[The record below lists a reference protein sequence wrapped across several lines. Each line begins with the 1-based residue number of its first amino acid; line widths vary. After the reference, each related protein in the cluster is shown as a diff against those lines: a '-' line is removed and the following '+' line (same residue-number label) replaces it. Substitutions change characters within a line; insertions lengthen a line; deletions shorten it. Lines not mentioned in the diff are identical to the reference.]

1 MISSSL
7 RTVLKKPP
15 KPQPQQTHRLN
26 LSGGGGPPRRKTSGY
41 ARPQF
46 AGPMELETLMEEGA
60 SPGPGSREGDA
71 PTADDGT
78 RASLSNGDKAPHR
91 HRQQQQQQQPQQG
104 QEQLNSA
111 AAMKSNSE
119 RPRSSLNLYLAACT
133 VNMGALAAGCALT
146 WSSPTL
152 VKLENGDTGMKIT
165 SDQSSWVGSLVTL
178 GAAIGP
184 ILAGVLLDRLGR
196 KSTILLSMILSA
208 ISWIT
213 IGVVPGI
220 MSLYVARVL
229 AGIAVGIIFTAV
241 PMYIAE
247 IAEMRLRS
255 SLGTLMQFFLVV
267 GFLLEYI
274 VGPYTSYLTLVIVS
288 LATPVL
294 CFGMFVWMPD
304 SPQSLLIRP
313 GGEEKAMESLRWL
326 RGNPQETALIK
337 ELEEIKKS
345 VDEAKKQKSGFG
357 ELFSNRGNI
366 KAVIISCA
374 MVAWQQ
380 LSGINVVLLYS
391 EKIFL
396 KTGVELSASVST
408 IIVGA
413 VMLVAAGLTPTLAK
427 ITTMRM
433 LLYISAIG
441 MAITDGTLGLFFYLQ
456 ESGSDV
462 SAIGWLPVTSLVLF
476 IITYCLG
483 FGPLPWAI
491 MGEIFPTNLKSVASA
506 LTASFCWV
514 LGFILTK
521 LFSTVSDA
529 IGIYSVF
536 WIFAVCCIFALLF
549 TAFLLPQ
556 TEGKTLQE
564 IQDILQGRNKSS
576 NHKMTRA

>member
-15 KPQPQQTHRLN
+15 KPLPQQTHRLN
-26 LSGGGGPPRRKTSGY
+26 LTGGGGPPRRKTSGY
-41 ARPQF
+41 TRPQF

-91 HRQQQQQQQPQQG
+91 HL
-104 QEQLNSA
+104 QEQQRQEQQLDSAA

-133 VNMGALAAGCALT
+133 ANMGALAAGCALT

-152 VKLENGDTGMKIT
+152 VKLLDGDTGMKIT
-165 SDQSSWVGSLVTL
+165 KDESSWVGSLVTL

-184 ILAGVLLDRLGR
+184 ILAGVVLDRLGR

-208 ISWIT
+208 ISWII
-213 IGVVPGI
+213 IGSVPGL
-220 MSLYVARVL
+220 MALYVARVL
-229 AGIAVGIIFTAV
+229 AGIAVGVIFTAV

-267 GFLLEYI
+267 GFLIEYI
-274 VGPYTSYLTLVIVS
+274 VGPYSSYLTLVIVS

-294 CFGMFVWMPD
+294 CFGMFIWMPD

-313 GGEEKAMESLRWL
+313 GGEQKAMESLRWL

-345 VDEAKKQKSGFG
+345 IDEAKKEKSGFA
-357 ELFSNRGNI
+357 ELFANRGNI

-380 LSGINVVLLYS
+380 FSGINVVLLYS
-391 EKIFL
+391 EPIFL
-396 KTGVELSASVST
+396 KTGVQLSASVST
-408 IIVGA
+408 IIVGT
-413 VMLVAAGLTPTLAK
+413 VMLIAAGVTPSLAK
-427 ITTMRM
+427 ITTMRT

-456 ESGSDV
+456 ESGRDV
-462 SAIGWLPVTSLVLF
+462 SSIGWLPVTSLVLF

-506 LTASFCWV
+506 LTASFCWI

-521 LFSTVSDA
+521 LFGAVSDA

-564 IQDILQGRNKSS
+564 IQDMLHGRNKSS

>member
-1 MISSSL
+1 MISSNL

-46 AGPMELETLMEEGA
+46 TSPMELETLMEEGA
-60 SPGPGSREGDA
+60 LPGPGSREGEA
-71 PTADDGT
+71 LTVDDGT
-78 RASLSNGDKAPHR
+78 RASLSNGDKAPLSH
-91 HRQQQQQQQPQQG
+91 QSLQPQQ
-104 QEQLNSA
+104 EELNSS
-111 AAMKSNSE
+111 AAMKSNSD
-119 RPRSSLNLYLAACT
+119 RPHSSLNLYLAACT

-152 VKLENGDTGMKIT
+152 VKLQNGETGIKIT
-165 SDQSSWVGSLVTL
+165 SDECSWVGSLVTL

-184 ILAGVLLDRLGR
+184 ILAGALLDRLGR
-196 KSTILLSMILSA
+196 KNTILLSMILSA
-208 ISWIT
+208 ISWII
-213 IGVVPGI
+213 IGAI
-220 MSLYVARVL
+220 SNLIALYVARVL
-229 AGIAVGIIFTAV
+229 AGIAVGVIFTAV

-274 VGPYTSYLTLVIVS
+274 VGPYTSYLTLAIVS

-313 GGEEKAMESLRWL
+313 GGEQKAMESLRWL

-337 ELEEIKKS
+337 ELEDIKKS
-345 VDEAKKQKSGFG
+345 VDEAKKQKSSFD
-357 ELFSNRGNI
+357 ELFANKGNI

-391 EKIFL
+391 EIIFL
-396 KTGVELSASVST
+396 KTGVDLSASVST
-408 IIVGA
+408 IIVGT
-413 VMLVAAGLTPTLAK
+413 VMLFAAAATPTLAK
-427 ITTMRM
+427 KTTMRM

-441 MAITDGTLGLFFYLQ
+441 MAITDGALGLFFYLQ
-456 ESGSDV
+456 NSGKDV
-462 SAIGWLPVTSLVLF
+462 SSIGWLPVTSLVLF

-506 LTASFCWV
+506 LTASFCWL
-514 LGFILTK
+514 LGFVLTK
-521 LFSTVSDA
+521 MFDMVCNA
-529 IGIYSVF
+529 IGIHFVF
-536 WIFAVCCIFALLF
+536 WFFAVCCILALLF
-549 TAFLLPQ
+549 TAFLLPE

-564 IQDILQGRNKSS
+564 IQDILHGRNKSE
-576 NHKMTRA
+576 NLKMTRA

>member
-1 MISSSL
+1 MYVSLCRGIPESSF
-7 RTVLKKPP
+7 RKPP
-15 KPQPQQTHRLN
+15 RPQPQQTHRLN
-26 LSGGGGPPRRKTSGY
+26 LSGGVGPPRRKTSGY
-41 ARPQF
+41 TRPQF

-60 SPGPGSREGDA
+60 SPVPGSRDGDA
-71 PTADDGT
+71 STADDGT
-78 RASLSNGDKAPHR
+78 RSSLSNGDKAPHR
-91 HRQQQQQQQPQQG
+91 HRSQQSQQE
-104 QEQLNSA
+104 QEQLNPA

-119 RPRSSLNLYLAACT
+119 RPCSSLNLYLAACT

-152 VKLENGDTGMKIT
+152 VKLQNGEGDLKIT
-165 SDQSSWVGSLVTL
+165 KDEASWVGSLVTL
-178 GAAIGP
+178 GAAVGP

-196 KSTILLSMILSA
+196 KHTILLSMVLTA
-208 ISWIT
+208 ISWII
-213 IGVVPGI
+213 IGSVPSL
-220 MSLYVARVL
+220 MALYVARVL
-229 AGIAVGIIFTAV
+229 AGIAVGVIFTAV

-294 CFGMFVWMPD
+294 CLGMFVWMPD

-313 GGEEKAMESLRWL
+313 GGEQKAMESLRWL

-337 ELEEIKKS
+337 ELEEVKKS

-357 ELFSNRGNI
+357 ELIANKGNI
-366 KAVIISCA
+366 KAVVISCA

-380 LSGINVVLLYS
+380 LSGINVVLLYTQT
-391 EKIFL
+391 IFL

-408 IIVGA
+408 IIVGT
-413 VMLVAAGLTPTLAK
+413 VMLFAAGVTPTLAK
-427 ITTMRM
+427 MTTMRT

-456 ESGSDV
+456 TSGQDV
-462 SAIGWLPVTSLVLF
+462 SSIGWLPVTSLVLF

-506 LTASFCWV
+506 LTASFCWF

-521 LFSTVSDA
+521 TFSTVCDA
-529 IGIYSVF
+529 IGIHFVF
-536 WIFAVCCIFALLF
+536 WIFALCCIFALLF
-549 TAFLLPQ
+549 TAFVLPE

-564 IQDILQGRNKSS
+564 IQDILHGRNKSE

>member
-1 MISSSL
+1 
-7 RTVLKKPP
+7 
-15 KPQPQQTHRLN
+15 
-26 LSGGGGPPRRKTSGY
+26 
-41 ARPQF
+41 
-46 AGPMELETLMEEGA
+46 MELETLMEEGA
-60 SPGPGSREGDA
+60 SPAPGSREGDA

-78 RASLSNGDKAPHR
+78 RASLSNGDKAPQHHR
-91 HRQQQQQQQPQQG
+91 QPQQG
-104 QEQLNSA
+104 QLNSA

-119 RPRSSLNLYLAACT
+119 RPHSSLNLYLAACT

-152 VKLENGDTGMKIT
+152 VKLENGETGMKIT
-165 SDQSSWVGSLVTL
+165 SDESSWVGSLVTL

-184 ILAGVLLDRLGR
+184 ILAGALLDRLGR
-196 KSTILLSMILSA
+196 KSTILLSMVLSA
-208 ISWIT
+208 ISWII
-213 IGVVPGI
+213 IGVVP
-220 MSLYVARVL
+220 SLVALYVARVL
-229 AGIAVGIIFTAV
+229 AGIAVGVIFTAV

-255 SLGTLMQFFLVV
+255 SLGTLMQFFLVA

-294 CFGMFVWMPD
+294 CLSMFVWMPD

-313 GGEEKAMESLRWL
+313 GGEQKAMESLRWL

-345 VDEAKKQKSGFG
+345 VDESKNQKSGFG
-357 ELFSNRGNI
+357 ELFANRGNI
-366 KAVIISCA
+366 KAVIISCS

-380 LSGINVVLLYS
+380 LSGINVVLFYS

-408 IIVGA
+408 IIVGT
-413 VMLVAAGLTPTLAK
+413 VMLIAASLTPTLAK
-427 ITTMRM
+427 MTTMRM

-441 MAITDGTLGLFFYLQ
+441 MAITDGTFGLFFYLQ
-456 ESGSDV
+456 ESGRDV
-462 SAIGWLPVTSLVLF
+462 SSIGWLPVTSLVLF
-476 IITYCLG
+476 IITYCVG

-506 LTASFCWV
+506 LTASFCWI
-514 LGFILTK
+514 LGFVLTN
-521 LFSTVSDA
+521 LFSKVSDA

-536 WIFAVCCIFALLF
+536 WIFAVCCILALLF

-564 IQDILQGRNKSS
+564 IQDILHGRNKSTD
-576 NHKMTRA
+576 HKMTRA